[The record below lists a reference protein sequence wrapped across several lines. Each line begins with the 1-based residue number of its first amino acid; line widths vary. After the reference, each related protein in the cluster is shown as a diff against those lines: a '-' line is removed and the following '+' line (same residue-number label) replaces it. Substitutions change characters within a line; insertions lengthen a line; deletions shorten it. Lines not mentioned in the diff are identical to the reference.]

1 MIKSILEKIIN
12 LKKIDEIFK
21 SFFQLSAPQMKVERF
36 LSNGTN
42 GKLKEVM
49 ELTEVSIYG

>member
-1 MIKSILEKIIN
+1 MKKSILEKIIN
-12 LKKIDEIFK
+12 KKIDEIFK
-21 SFFQLSAPQMKVERF
+21 SFFQLSAPQMKLERF

-42 GKLKEVM
+42 EKLKEVM